1 MLGVHRM
8 FTLLLEYGSININ
21 AVRID
26 ETSTCTN
33 VDGNFEVH
41 QGEKGLG
48 GTLRHRLNTG
58 PRKSLHRQAVGGLCY
73 QFFITP
79 SCVL

>member
-8 FTLLLEYGSININ
+8 FKLLLEYGSININ

-48 GTLRHRLNTG
+48 GTLRHRLN
-58 PRKSLHRQAVGGLCY
+58 
-73 QFFITP
+73 
-79 SCVL
+79 